1 MVQRT
6 PVCALP
12 SMYSGGEFLRGA
24 GRALAHYYAASKMRQ
39 GCFSFKEEP
48 CPRDNSNIDCN
59 MVYLSLPND
68 YGPHIRSNCRCTL
81 PRNKKGHILGGCY
94 TETPFYPGVSII
106 FKIRVFYKA

>member
-39 GCFSFKEEP
+39 RWFTLAHISHTFFIHLFCSQSP
-48 CPRDNSNIDCN
+48 LTVSPPAH
-59 MVYLSLPND
+59 SLKD
-68 YGPHIRSNCRCTL
+68 QAADAT
-81 PRNKKGHILGGCY
+81 
-94 TETPFYPGVSII
+94 
-106 FKIRVFYKA
+106 RVQ

>member
-39 GCFSFKEEP
+39 RWFTLAHISHTSTFSFIFFVLHSP
-48 CPRDNSNIDCN
+48 LTVSPPAH
-59 MVYLSLPND
+59 SLKD
-68 YGPHIRSNCRCTL
+68 QAADAT
-81 PRNKKGHILGGCY
+81 
-94 TETPFYPGVSII
+94 
-106 FKIRVFYKA
+106 RVQ